1 MARDRQRH
9 NLKFSPKDSENR
21 ETISFARFGIDLS
34 TTRYYKFA
42 TRWHGT
48 LAFHVQALNTTYC
61 DLAADWINNTGGGYC
76 GGTLSGIIDRLDYI
90 EVWGDF
96 GFFLLFVA
104 APGEVGPKLTC
115 DL

>member
-1 MARDRQRH
+1 M
-9 NLKFSPKDSENR
+9 FS
-21 ETISFARFGIDLS
+21 
-34 TTRYYKFA
+34 
-42 TRWHGT
+42 T

-96 GFFLLFVA
+96 GDFSGFLWQLPVKWD
-104 APGEVGPKLTC
+104 PS
-115 DL
+115 

>member
-1 MARDRQRH
+1 MARDRVPRH

-96 GFFLLFVA
+96 GDFSGFLWQLPVKWD
-104 APGEVGPKLTC
+104 PS
-115 DL
+115 